1 MDSHCEEAGH
11 DGDQTTR
18 QRRRH
23 DPTTR
28 GARDKET
35 GAVIDTSWEA
45 RVTLDDGR
53 RKSLYGRTRAEVAQ
67 KLAATIR
74 DRDRG
79 ALIARDERQTVA
91 TYLASWLIVV
101 KPTIGDSTWENYELN
116 VRRYIVPAFG
126 RTRLAK
132 LTPQQ
137 VQALMAEMLTAG
149 LAPRTVRTM
158 RAVLRRALNEAL
170 ALGLVTRNVAALVRA
185 PKAPRGEMHVYDSEQ
200 VRRLLE
206 VGAAG
211 TRLEALLT
219 LAVTSGMRE
228 GELLGLHWRNVD
240 LDSEYLQVQT
250 SLRRLH
256 DKGLTIRDV
265 KTGYSR
271 RKVELPEVAIE
282 ALRRHRVRQTE
293 ERLRLGELWQNNDL
307 SLPQPGRETGRTCRV
322 CSSGAIAA

>member
-1 MDSHCEEAGH
+1 MCAAISCLPLDAHAWQSSRRSRCKPHGRDA
-11 DGDQTTR
+11 DGW
-18 QRRRH
+18 
-23 DPTTR
+23 P
-28 GARDKET
+28 
-35 GAVIDTSWEA
+35 
-45 RVTLDDGR
+45 
-53 RKSLYGRTRAEVAQ
+53 RAAHR
-67 KLAATIR
+67 AHH
-74 DRDRG
+74 
-79 ALIARDERQTVA
+79 
-91 TYLASWLIVV
+91 AS
-101 KPTIGDSTWENYELN
+101 
-116 VRRYIVPAFG
+116 
-126 RTRLAK
+126 
-132 LTPQQ
+132 
-137 VQALMAEMLTAG
+137 
-149 LAPRTVRTM
+149 
-158 RAVLRRALNEAL
+158 VLRRALNEAL

-265 KTGYSR
+265 KRAIVGARWNYR
-271 RKVELPEVAIE
+271 RSHRG
-282 ALRRHRVRQTE
+282 LRRIAYGRQ
-293 ERLRLGELWQNNDL
+293 RSACGWG
-307 SLPQPGRETGRTCRV
+307 SCGRTTISVFPNQVGTRRTCRV